1 LRRLAR
7 MGPHEL
13 CTRGRQ
19 AAMKRTDVLLYRLGL
34 DPCPRMEPDSGARGR
49 FYSDPEEIPR
59 IASLIYGRMPDR
71 AAALIE
77 RAERILARRFD
88 LLGCESLDFGSDIDW
103 SLDPVH
109 PNRAASAPWPSIPY
123 LNFEAVGDHKIIWEL
138 NRHQILVTLAR
149 AYRITGDARFAAGV
163 EMLWRD
169 WQRKNPYPTGIN
181 WTSTLEVAFRALS
194 WVWAGFLLEGSAA
207 DSAGFQRDLARG
219 LARSAWYIERF
230 LSTYFSPNTH
240 LLGEG
245 LALMT
250 IGLRYPGLPRAGA
263 WADTGWKIVVDAA
276 NRQVRAD
283 GGYFEQSTYYH
294 VYALDMFL
302 HARILAGRDGL
313 PIPEGLDRTIRH
325 MLSSLAA
332 ISRAGATPRFGD
344 DDGGRLF
351 DPSRNRAEHLRD
363 PLSTG
368 AVLFGDS
375 AFKAAAPGLTEE
387 TLWLLGPDAA
397 AAFDAIPEE
406 PPGTGAVELP
416 DCGIYGMA
424 SRRAADPPSRVCQFF
439 IDCGPQGFGGAGH
452 GHADALSV
460 QLAANGR
467 LWLTD
472 PGTCEYVGGNGLRD
486 RFRGTAA
493 HNTLTVDGRDQAEPS
508 GPFSWSAL
516 PRIEP
521 RRWVPGE
528 TFTVFEG
535 RHFGYERLPAPVVH
549 RRWIVGCGDGFWLVR
564 DVAEGQ
570 GTHRLEIRWRFAPG
584 LDVTARGAAA
594 AACEGGESL
603 TLLGEEN
610 ENWRLSVE
618 DSDYSP
624 SYGARVTT
632 RVARWSHEGPCPAEF
647 AAAIC
652 FEAKDEARLTR
663 MGGEPAGAAGY
674 EYAAGDVR
682 RRFFFGAGNGAWRC
696 GEWASDAAVLCF
708 TTRGESRELALAGG
722 SFVEYGGR
730 RALDAGAPEALIE
743 LRYSPKDWRCSCALD
758 PAMVREVLP

>member
-1 LRRLAR
+1 
-7 MGPHEL
+7 
-13 CTRGRQ
+13 
-19 AAMKRTDVLLYRLGL
+19 
-34 DPCPRMEPDSGARGR
+34 
-49 FYSDPEEIPR
+49 
-59 IASLIYGRMPDR
+59 
-71 AAALIE
+71 
-77 RAERILARRFD
+77 
-88 LLGCESLDFGSDIDW
+88 
-103 SLDPVH
+103 
-109 PNRAASAPWPSIPY
+109 
-123 LNFEAVGDHKIIWEL
+123 
-138 NRHQILVTLAR
+138 
-149 AYRITGDARFAAGV
+149 
-163 EMLWRD
+163 
-169 WQRKNPYPTGIN
+169 
-181 WTSTLEVAFRALS
+181 
-194 WVWAGFLLEGSAA
+194 
-207 DSAGFQRDLARG
+207 
-219 LARSAWYIERF
+219 
-230 LSTYFSPNTH
+230 
-240 LLGEG
+240 
-245 LALMT
+245 
-250 IGLRYPGLPRAGA
+250 
-263 WADTGWKIVVDAA
+263 
-276 NRQVRAD
+276 
-283 GGYFEQSTYYH
+283 
-294 VYALDMFL
+294 
-302 HARILAGRDGL
+302 
-313 PIPEGLDRTIRH
+313 
-325 MLSSLAA
+325 
-332 ISRAGATPRFGD
+332 
-344 DDGGRLF
+344 
-351 DPSRNRAEHLRD
+351 
-363 PLSTG
+363 
-368 AVLFGDS
+368 
-375 AFKAAAPGLTEE
+375 
-387 TLWLLGPDAA
+387 
-397 AAFDAIPEE
+397 
-406 PPGTGAVELP
+406 
-416 DCGIYGMA
+416 MA
-424 SRRAADPPSRVCQFF
+424 SRRAADACPRLCQLFV
-439 IDCGPQGFGGAGH
+439 DCGAQGFGGAGH

-467 LWLTD
+467 LWLSD

-682 RRFFFGAGNGAWRC
+682 RRFFFGAGNVTDTSVMSATGMPSARC
-696 GEWASDAAVLCF
+696 ACCRARPNAAA
-708 TTRGESRELALAGG
+708 RGRIAGSLARPCSSTAHTGSGTPRARRSGTGLVTMREII
-722 SFVEYGGR
+722 VT
-730 RALDAGAPEALIE
+730 IE
-743 LRYSPKDWRCSCALD
+743 VSSPSLNGPS
-758 PAMVREVLP
+758 PAIIV